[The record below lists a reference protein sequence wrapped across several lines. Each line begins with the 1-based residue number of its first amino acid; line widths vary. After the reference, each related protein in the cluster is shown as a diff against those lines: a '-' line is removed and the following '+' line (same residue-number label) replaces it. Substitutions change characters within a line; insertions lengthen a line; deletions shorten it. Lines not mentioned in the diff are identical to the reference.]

1 MTAEPRVSAE
11 ADAEV
16 GGAFE
21 STSETSSLEAL
32 QTKLVQ
38 LEMLA
43 FELQQLEAI
52 ELESLS
58 PAVNVHPKHLKH
70 SMSKTIVMG
79 CCVEESR
86 GCNYEKFEVEV
97 GV

>member
-1 MTAEPRVSAE
+1 MEQCSSLTAEPRVSAE

-16 GGAFE
+16 GGGFE
-21 STSETSSLEAL
+21 STSESFSFEAV
-32 QTKLVQ
+32 QIKL
-38 LEMLA
+38 
-43 FELQQLEAI
+43 FQLEAI

-58 PAVNVHPKHLKH
+58 PAAEVHPKHSKH
-70 SMSKTIVMG
+70 SISKTIVMG

-86 GCNYEKFEVEV
+86 GCTCEKFEIKV